1 MSVQEALPK
10 MISILD
16 ITRCLLERSS
26 PELGVTDPV
35 SRTVVCYRR
44 SDSFGRSHL
53 ITAILKFDISNT
65 FAQWEQAFYVHQP
78 VARAAGLHELYHG
91 HEPGN
96 DKRVVVVVNCLS
108 EEHMQKFIEANGKA
122 MASSGHILES
132 TVTEIYVN

>member
-10 MISILD
+10 MNSILD

-35 SRTVVCYRR
+35 SGTVVRWTQ

-65 FAQWEQAFYVHQP
+65 FTQWEQAFYTHQP
-78 VARAAGLHELYHG
+78 IARAAGLYELYHG

-96 DKRVVVVVNCLS
+96 EKRVVVVVNCLS